1 MAEKT
6 GKMFTMPQKKGVK
19 SSLKSASGKEG
30 TLKGKDDNSIKSKKG
45 RKVQFDTGAGEAHL
59 NFSSKSGGKG
69 DTPTTFPK
77 AGGGQAGKGDK
88 TFSSG
93 KSSVPK
99 TPQPL
104 ELRIENELPENV
116 KCLMACEAVDILQVI
131 QEQMVL
137 LSKDPTIKASLAF
150 DRGLQYAKRGSH
162 YTNPQSVRKV
172 LETLT
177 KYGVTDGEM
186 CIIADVCPETADE
199 VFALVPSLKAKK
211 SELSEPL
218 NEVLLELAMLKQSTP
233 NPKM

>member
-19 SSLKSASGKEG
+19 SSLKSATGKEG

-45 RKVQFDTGAGEAHL
+45 RKVQFDTGADEAHL

-69 DTPTTFPK
+69 DMPTTFPK
-77 AGGGQAGKGDK
+77 GKGDK
-88 TFSSG
+88 TFTSG
-93 KSSVPK
+93 KSSMPK
-99 TPQPL
+99 IPQPL

-116 KCLMACEAVDILQVI
+116 KCLMACEASDILQVI